1 MVDQIA
7 PIPAAPGRPQPTRP
21 LRAAVVG
28 TGGISQEHL
37 SFLAGR
43 TAVGPVADRAHL
55 AAVCDLS
62 AAAASYAAR
71 TFGADDAFTDLEVLL
86 AKVEPDV
93 VHVLTPPATHLA
105 LATRCLEARAH
116 VLCEKPITATRPE
129 LDTLLATAQRTGR
142 RIMESQNYRFNGAI
156 VEILAAIARGELGVV
171 REVEIRIA
179 LPVTDPHGR
188 FADPNLPNPIH
199 RMPAG
204 VIHDFTTHF
213 TSLLGALAPGIDFRQ
228 VAAAWNRHGDDPSFR
243 YDDLDALLIGDGP
256 DGAVHARLRFDARTF
271 PDAFTVVVRGSE
283 GTAETDLFQPY
294 LRVVRPRPGGSK
306 LSPIVNHVVN
316 GLSMARSGV
325 RNLGQRLVQQGQYEG
340 LHRMLDLA
348 YTALATGG
356 PLPVTEDDMRWASAL
371 VDRLLSPEAA
381 LGPATPQEE
390 GR

>member
-1 MVDQIA
+1 MVDEIA
-7 PIPAAPGRPQPTRP
+7 THPAGAERP

-43 TAVGPVADRAHL
+43 TLIGPVADRARL

-62 AAAASYAAR
+62 AAAAAYAAR
-71 TFGADDAFTDLEVLL
+71 TFGADESFTDLELL
-86 AKVEPDV
+86 LETIKPDV
-93 VHVLTPPATHLA
+93 VHVLTPPASHLA
-105 LATRCLEARAH
+105 LASRCLEAGAH
-116 VLCEKPITATRPE
+116 VLCEKPITPSRAE
-129 LDTLLATAQRTGR
+129 LDRLLEVAHRNGR
-142 RIMESQNYRFNGAI
+142 RIMESQNYRFNAAI
-156 VEILAAIARGELGVV
+156 VHILAAIGRGELGAV

-188 FADPNLPNPIH
+188 FGDPNLPNPIH
-199 RMPAG
+199 QMPAG

-213 TSLLGALAPGIDFRQ
+213 ASLLGALAPGVRFER
-228 VAAAWNRHGDDPSFR
+228 VAAAWSRHGANPQFR
-243 YDDLDALLIGDGP
+243 FDDLDALLIGPGP
-256 DGAVHARLRFDARTF
+256 DGPVHARLRFDARTF

-340 LHRMLDLA
+340 LHHMLDLA

-356 PLPVTEDDMRWASAL
+356 PLPVTEDDMRHASSL
-371 VDRLLSPEAA
+371 VDQLLSPEVA
-381 LGPATPQEE
+381 L
-390 GR
+390 